1 MEPTLPLEPVYD
13 PYSCCCGACIVLVKV
28 LVASLTKQF
37 NAAFKVHTVTAHG
50 NSTEIQQ
57 QADME
62 VRIGNGCQTDVGTA
76 LWLGVVP
83 KALLTSVVEALV
95 KDIQAHDYHITS
107 GILGTR
113 SVYEALAMNG
123 RMDVALKM
131 LVRLVIVLSGSFT
144 IFTARPY
151 LTVLEERSCD

>member
-1 MEPTLPLEPVYD
+1 M
-13 PYSCCCGACIVLVKV
+13 KV

-37 NAAFKVHTVTAHG
+37 NAAFNVHTVAAHG
-50 NSTEIQQ
+50 NWTELPQQ
-57 QADME
+57 GDME

-83 KALLTSVVEALV
+83 KALLTSVVDALV

-131 LVRLVIVLSGSFT
+131 LVCLVIVLLG
-144 IFTARPY
+144 A
-151 LTVLEERSCD
+151 L

>member
-1 MEPTLPLEPVYD
+1 MK
-13 PYSCCCGACIVLVKV
+13 VLVK
-28 LVASLTKQF
+28 SLIKQF
-37 NAAFKVHTVTAHG
+37 NAAFIVHAVAAHS
-50 NSTEIQQ
+50 NSTETQQ
-57 QADME
+57 QADVQ
-62 VRIGNGCQTDVGTA
+62 VRIGSGCQTDVGTA

-83 KALLTSVVEALV
+83 KALLSSVVEALV

-131 LVRLVIVLSGSFT
+131 LVRPALPLLSKSST
-144 IFTARPY
+144 IFELLAALTSAHY
-151 LTVLEERSCD
+151 TVLAA